1 MAAHRF
7 STPSLD
13 RISVVLH
20 RPLYSG
26 NIGSVARAMKNMG
39 LSSLVLVAPETK
51 IDREAYLMAC
61 GARDILEHCLTY
73 DSLAEAIGQAGLVIG
88 TTARRGKQRH
98 PIFSPREVA
107 PRIASTAA
115 ANHVS
120 LLFGPEDR
128 GLDNAS
134 LDLCHLLVTIPTSRN
149 FSSLNISQAVLLL
162 CHEIFLAAAELNET
176 PMYRLAGSK
185 EVEQMYEDLGQTLT
199 EIGFIHDSNP
209 RHVMTAIRRLLGRAG
224 LVSREV
230 KIIRGICRQARWYSD
245 QIRNLD

>member
-1 MAAHRF
+1 M
-7 STPSLD
+7 
-13 RISVVLH
+13 VLH

-51 IDREAYLMAC
+51 IDRESYWMAR
-61 GARDILEHCLTY
+61 GARDILKHCQTY
-73 DSLAEAIGQAGLVIG
+73 DSLPEAIGQAGLVIG

-98 PIFSPREVA
+98 PIYSPREVA
-107 PRIASTAA
+107 PRIVSTAA
-115 ANHVS
+115 NNRVA
-120 LLFGPEDR
+120 LLFGTEDS
-128 GLDNAS
+128 GLDNTS
-134 LDLCHLLVTIPTSRN
+134 LDLCHLLVTIPTSRT
-149 FSSLNISQAVLLL
+149 FSSLNLSQAVLLL
-162 CHEIFLAAAELNET
+162 SHEIFLAAEALNET

-230 KIIRGICRQARWYSD
+230 RIIRGICRQARWFSR
-245 QIRNLD
+245 QIRNSESHEDSCEKVR